1 MHVSQIELMHIN
13 EITFILEFKTE
24 KIVREFESLGRQ
36 ARKMLQTKV
45 PQSSIDRVY
54 HKMIELIKSLG
65 AIEVLV
71 RKQYPQYEKLFDAL
85 LEMNKLG

>member
-1 MHVSQIELMHIN
+1 MYTSHIELMHIN
-13 EITFILEFKTE
+13 EITFILEYKTE
-24 KIVREFESLGRQ
+24 KIMREFVALGRQ

-45 PQSSIDRVY
+45 PQSYIDSVY

-65 AIEVLV
+65 VIEVLV